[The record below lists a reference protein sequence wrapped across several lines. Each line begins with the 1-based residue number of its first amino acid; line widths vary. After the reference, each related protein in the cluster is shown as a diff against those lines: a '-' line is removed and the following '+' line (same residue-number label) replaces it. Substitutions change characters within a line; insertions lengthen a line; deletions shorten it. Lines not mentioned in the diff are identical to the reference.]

1 MQQSKLAVYLDL
13 TDDQLDEMGLDED
26 IIHEDSGNS
35 GEMVYSYYFNVPE
48 STPQDILKNKSWKIG
63 DRIELPLSLFNES
76 DEPSYETESR
86 ETALEQALI
95 AVIGAYRNAGGDL
108 KTLTQ
113 QAQALI
119 LNHSEY
125 RIADHPYVSEACA
138 EIEKAV
144 NYKK

>member
-13 TDDQLDEMGLDED
+13 TDDQLEEMGLDED

-48 STPQDILKNKSWKIG
+48 GTPQDILEDKNWKIG
-63 DRIELPLSLFNES
+63 ERVELPLSFFDEPE
-76 DEPSYETESR
+76 EPSYENGSR

-113 QAQALI
+113 KAQALI
-119 LNHSEY
+119 LGHSEY
-125 RIADHPYVSEACA
+125 RIVEHPGVSQACS
-138 EIEKAV
+138 EIEKAA
-144 NYKK
+144 NFKK

>member
-13 TDDQLDEMGLDED
+13 TDDQLDDMGLDED

-48 STPQDILKNKSWKIG
+48 NTPQEILEDKGWKIG
-63 DRIELPLSLFNES
+63 ERVELPLNLF
-76 DEPSYETESR
+76 DEPDESSYETGTR
-86 ETALEQALI
+86 ETVLEQALL

-113 QAQALI
+113 DAQALI
-119 LNHSEY
+119 LDHSEY
-125 RIADHPYVSEACA
+125 RIVDHPYVSQACS
-138 EIEKAV
+138 EIERAA

>member
-13 TDDQLDEMGLDED
+13 TDDQLDEMGLDEN
-26 IIHEDSGNS
+26 IIHEDTGNS

-48 STPQDILKNKSWKIG
+48 STPQDILENKGWKIG
-63 DRIELPLSLFNES
+63 ERIGLPLSLFNEP
-76 DEPSYETESR
+76 DESAYETESR

-95 AVIGAYRNAGGDL
+95 AVIGAYRNVGGDL
-108 KTLTQ
+108 KSLTQ

-119 LNHSEY
+119 LDHSEY
-125 RIADHPYVSEACA
+125 RIVGHPYVSQACA

-144 NYKK
+144 SYKK